1 MSTTKGFVQLG
12 QDVEAIICNAYPS
25 FISATL
31 ILQGCRSI
39 IRHLVINLASVS
51 VKWMVSILTAKG
63 LERLVQAYS
72 KNLQNL
78 NIFDIHNIITSVFGY
93 ELSYV
98 EFLGTLFGLI
108 SVWFAA
114 KENIMTWSTGL
125 INVICFFAIF
135 YQVNLYSDMFLQFYF
150 FITSVYGWVTWRN
163 QNKKAKPISLLTNK
177 QRIVTL
183 FIIVC
188 STIFFGFFVRNIHL
202 LLPRLFSMPASYPFA
217 DTFIAVSSVVATVL
231 LAKRILE
238 NWFLWI
244 TIDIISVFVYAK
256 KHIYFI
262 SIEYA
267 IFFLLASYGLFRWIK
282 TINYGNRLSVR
293 KV

>member
-1 MSTTKGFVQLG
+1 M
-12 QDVEAIICNAYPS
+12 
-25 FISATL
+25 
-31 ILQGCRSI
+31 
-39 IRHLVINLASVS
+39 
-51 VKWMVSILTAKG
+51 
-63 LERLVQAYS
+63 
-72 KNLQNL
+72 
-78 NIFDIHNIITSVFGY
+78 NIFDIHNILTSVFGY
-93 ELSYV
+93 DLSYV
-98 EFLGTLFGLI
+98 ELVGTFFGLL

-114 KENIMTWSTGL
+114 KENILTWSTGL

-135 YQVNLYSDMFLQFYF
+135 YQVNLYSDMFLQIYF
-150 FITSVYGWVTWRN
+150 FITSIYGWITWRT

-188 STIFFGFFVRNIHL
+188 STLILGIFVKNIHL
-202 LLPRLFSMPASYPFA
+202 LFPELFSIQASYPFA
-217 DTFIAVSSVVATVL
+217 DTFIAVSSVIATIL

-244 TIDIISVFVYAK
+244 TLDIVCVFVYAK

-267 IFFLLASYGLFRWIK
+267 IFFLLASYGLFLWIK
-282 TINYGNRLSVR
+282 STNYGNRLGIR